1 MMANAQKLIEERKRT
16 LNVISVNQ
24 QHAPRND
31 VEDKQ
36 KKIEQLQVNF
46 FFVILYVYFL
56 TVVYSYFLT
65 VLSFQ

>member
-16 LNVISVNQ
+16 LNVINVNQ

-46 FFVILYVYFL
+46 FVIIYIYA
-56 TVVYSYFLT
+56 
-65 VLSFQ
+65 LSLWFIHIF